1 MRYLPRWK
9 GNTWSWVGLSILTL
23 CALWWL
29 VIGLVMATAPRS
41 ITDTIIFGILLSIV
55 PLGLGIYC
63 VIRGKQIEKIRI
75 AKTKTKQNSKAQLP
89 EDGIKYQVL
98 TGLQAIGVDAQI
110 AKRGRAEEKTGE
122 GSLGIIEVS
131 DEPIRWVNV
140 RQTESAEGRVCYHA
154 DFGIPDAKLKPDFP
168 ELKIRSVRQKKY
180 FLFGQVVDLLW
191 KGKDMD
197 TGIISRLDSDS
208 SIKKLIMESVNV
220 TVYSHRRYRCWTISP
235 ERLVIPSPALWDC
248 YKVIA
253 RYLLSSLLL

>member
-9 GNTWSWVGLSILTL
+9 GNTWSWVGISILTL

-29 VIGLVMATAPRS
+29 IIGLVMATSPRS
-41 ITDTIIFGILLSIV
+41 ITDTIIFGILVSIV
-55 PLGLGIYC
+55 PVGLGIFC
-63 VIRGKQIEKIRI
+63 IIRGKRIEKLRV
-75 AKTKTKQNSKAQLP
+75 AKARTKQDKKAP
-89 EDGIKYQVL
+89 PSEDGIKYQVL
-98 TGLQAIGVDAQI
+98 AGLQAIGIDAQI

-122 GSLGIIEVS
+122 GSLGIIEIS

-154 DFGIPDAKLKPDFP
+154 DFGIPDTKLKPDFP

-180 FLFGQVVDLLW
+180 LLFGQVVDLLW
-191 KGKDMD
+191 KGKDRD

-208 SIKKLIMESVNV
+208 SIKKLIMESANV

-253 RYLLSSLLL
+253 RYLLSSL